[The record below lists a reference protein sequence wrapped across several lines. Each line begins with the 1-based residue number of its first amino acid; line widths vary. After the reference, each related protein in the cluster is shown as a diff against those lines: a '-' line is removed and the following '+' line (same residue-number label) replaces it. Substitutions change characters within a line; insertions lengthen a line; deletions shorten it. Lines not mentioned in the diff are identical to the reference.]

1 MRSYIIRKIEHLVY
15 EDVTEIPETIQ
26 FTQDWR
32 KAKVGEWVMADDG
45 CAIQILRRGKM
56 LNQGRYPLDYIGTCT
71 GTFICRKNS
80 SMDTNK
86 RKNIYSFSG
95 KKGSLDAV
103 KERKNITGQE
113 MAFAKY
119 ISVGISPEDA
129 YKKAF
134 GASNKRYSKIR
145 SGILLKTERI
155 VAAIDK
161 QLDDVFEDLC
171 IDLKYLI
178 GRAKDFADND
188 DIRASDSIAAL
199 KMLWEA
205 KGVTQ
210 KEKNTQI
217 TGAVFQGFG
226 TNELK
231 PIEEIKKLGGRDAKI
246 EE

>member
-1 MRSYIIRKIEHLVY
+1 MRLAYSIAGKIAWIHDFLDKDMYKGIYRAII
-15 EDVTEIPETIQ
+15 
-26 FTQDWR
+26 
-32 KAKVGEWVMADDG
+32 
-45 CAIQILRRGKM
+45 
-56 LNQGRYPLDYIGTCT
+56 
-71 GTFICRKNS
+71 
-80 SMDTNK
+80 
-86 RKNIYSFSG
+86 
-95 KKGSLDAV
+95 

-178 GRAKDFADND
+178 V
-188 DIRASDSIAAL
+188 IL
-199 KMLWEA
+199 
-205 KGVTQ
+205 
-210 KEKNTQI
+210 
-217 TGAVFQGFG
+217 
-226 TNELK
+226 NEVHLHF
-231 PIEEIKKLGGRDAKI
+231 
-246 EE
+246 